1 MNDAT
6 PPAYSLEILAEI
18 TGVATQTIVQ
28 YQEHGLIR
36 PQFDDETIR
45 ALRRI
50 EHLRETCEMNLHGLK
65 LLTHGILFDRLVGLA
80 ADEVGILVGFEV
92 AEAQD
97 HILRIKRRRKHGDA
111 LARRSTKNCGLSV

>member
-6 PPAYSLEILAEI
+6 PQAYSLEILAEI

-65 LLTHGILFDRLVGLA
+65 LLTQLLE
-80 ADEVGILVGFEV
+80 EVEQLR
-92 AEAQD
+92 AE
-97 HILRIKRRRKHGDA
+97 LRTAHLTGRQ
-111 LARRSTKNCGLSV
+111 

>member
-6 PPAYSLEILAEI
+6 PQAYSLEILAQI

-65 LLTHGILFDRLVGLA
+65 LLTQLLE
-80 ADEVGILVGFEV
+80 EVE
-92 AEAQD
+92 Q
-97 HILRIKRRRKHGDA
+97 LRNELRTAHQ
-111 LARRSTKNCGLSV
+111 